1 MTDPR
6 DDAALMLAYAG
17 GDAAAFEIL
26 YARHRN
32 GLFRYLVRM
41 IGNRAES
48 EEVFQEVWLNLI
60 NARERYAPTAKFS
73 TYLYTLAHHRAVD
86 HLRRPRVAA
95 GAQIDADE
103 AAAPAAQQPDA
114 RAAHGQAVTAALA
127 ALSQLPEEQRSAV
140 LLKEYGGLSLA
151 EIAAATGVKQETA
164 KSRLRY
170 AFDKLRS
177 IVAAGEQH
185 ER

>member
-86 HLRRPRVAA
+86 HL
-95 GAQIDADE
+95 
-103 AAAPAAQQPDA
+103 
-114 RAAHGQAVTAALA
+114 
-127 ALSQLPEEQRSAV
+127 
-140 LLKEYGGLSLA
+140 
-151 EIAAATGVKQETA
+151 
-164 KSRLRY
+164 
-170 AFDKLRS
+170 
-177 IVAAGEQH
+177 
-185 ER
+185 

>member
-26 YARHRN
+26 YARHRA
-32 GLFRYLVRM
+32 GLFRYLVRLL
-41 IGNRAES
+41 GNRAEA
-48 EEVFQEVWLNLI
+48 EEVFQDVWLNLI
-60 NARERYAPTAKFS
+60 NARERYTPTARFS
-73 TYLYTLAHHRAVD
+73 TYLYTLAHHRAID
-86 HLRRPRVAA
+86 QLRRPRLAA
-95 GAQIDADE
+95 DAQVDAE
-103 AAAPAAQQPDA
+103 QAAAPAAQQPDA
-114 RAAHGQAVTAALA
+114 QAAHGQEIAAALA
-127 ALSQLPEEQRSAV
+127 ALARLPEEQRSAV
-140 LLKEYGGLSLA
+140 LLKEYGGLSVA
-151 EIAAATGVKQETA
+151 EIAAATGVKPETA

-177 IVAAGEQH
+177 IVAVGEQH